1 MQKRKTLNHNAELM
15 EVLRFTQADLEA
27 NRNGS
32 LSEQQL
38 GRLKRQATLYRSLAL
53 GILAIGSIL
62 AIPMLFISPL
72 LAIILFGGTGLIVL
86 YIFMDMSN
94 DKALYTNPLAEVT
107 GIIKI
112 YERWQR
118 KSVYYAIEINGLR
131 FDIPTYAK
139 QSLHDSDPYT
149 IYYIGKRIF
158 SIEHLKDSPF
168 MTAHGD

>member
-1 MQKRKTLNHNAELM
+1 MKSQYDNNMTTPLMQAYKFNE
-15 EVLRFTQADLEA
+15 ADLEA

-38 GRLKRQATLYRSLAL
+38 DRLKRQATLYRSLAL
-53 GILAIGSIL
+53 GTLAIGSIL

-94 DKALYTNPLAEVT
+94 DKALYTTPLAEVT
-107 GIIKI
+107 GIIRI
-112 YERWQR
+112 RERWQR
-118 KSVYYAIEINGLR
+118 KSVYYAIKINELR
-131 FDIPTYAK
+131 FDVPTYAK
-139 QSLHDSDPYT
+139 QSLHDGDPYT

-158 SIEHLKDSPF
+158 SIEHLKHSPF
-168 MTAHGD
+168 AEQ